1 MVACHPDRINR
12 KVNPMNEH
20 PQVEAF
26 LDAAASMRENR
37 YWARS
42 PREQLAFLGALR
54 DVMTE
59 VCFHVDRNHVL
70 DSMGLAAFAAVA
82 GAHNGVP
89 WLGASAETVLL
100 PELDEAIQR
109 CLAAVES
116 TDNTGGDPTAWPAS
130 VGQPVPPS

>member
-1 MVACHPDRINR
+1 
-12 KVNPMNEH
+12 MNEH

-26 LDAAASMRENR
+26 LHAAASMRENR

-59 VCFHVDRNHVL
+59 VCFHIDRNHVL
-70 DSMGLAAFAAVA
+70 DSRGLAAFAVAV
-82 GAHNGVP
+82 GAPRGVP
-89 WLGASAETVLL
+89 WLGATAETVLL
-100 PELDEAIQR
+100 SDIDDAIQR

-116 TDNTGGDPTAWPAS
+116 TDNTGGEPIAWPAS
-130 VGQPVPPS
+130 LGPPAPPS

>member
-1 MVACHPDRINR
+1 MR
-12 KVNPMNEH
+12 
-20 PQVEAF
+20 
-26 LDAAASMRENR
+26 AASSMRENR
-37 YWARS
+37 YWARN

-70 DSMGLAAFAAVA
+70 DPIGLAAFAAAA
-82 GAHNGVP
+82 GTQKVVP

-100 PELDEAIQR
+100 PALEEVIQR

-116 TDNTGGDPTAWPAS
+116 TDNTGGDATAWPAS
-130 VGQPVPPS
+130 GGPPAPPS

>member
-1 MVACHPDRINR
+1 
-12 KVNPMNEH
+12 MNEH

-26 LDAAASMRENR
+26 LDAAASKRENR
-37 YWARS
+37 YWARN

-59 VCFHVDRNHVL
+59 VCFHADRNHLL
-70 DSMGLAAFAAVA
+70 DPVGLAAYAAAA
-82 GAHNGVP
+82 GTQKALP
-89 WLGASAETVLL
+89 WLGASAETVLM
-100 PELDEAIQR
+100 PQLDEAIQR

-130 VGQPVPPS
+130 AGQPAQPS